1 MNRSIPE
8 SISANQRDEEQCRK
22 FLAGN
27 RSCFYRGFWKNAPY
41 KDAEKPEESTPKS
54 KAKPGTN

>member
-8 SISANQRDEEQCRK
+8 TISANQQNEKQCRK

-41 KDAEKPEESTPKS
+41 KEAEQSEEPKPKS
-54 KAKPGTN
+54 TTKHSKN

>member
-8 SISANQRDEEQCRK
+8 SVSLHQQNLEQCRK

-27 RSCFYRGFWKNAPY
+27 RSCFYRGFWKNVPY
-41 KDAEKPEESTPKS
+41 KQEKKS
-54 KAKPGTN
+54 DFERSDEKSETKEL

>member
-8 SISANQRDEEQCRK
+8 NISTNQQNEEQCRK

-41 KDAEKPEESTPKS
+41 KEADQPEEHTVKN
-54 KAKPGTN
+54 KTKQGKN